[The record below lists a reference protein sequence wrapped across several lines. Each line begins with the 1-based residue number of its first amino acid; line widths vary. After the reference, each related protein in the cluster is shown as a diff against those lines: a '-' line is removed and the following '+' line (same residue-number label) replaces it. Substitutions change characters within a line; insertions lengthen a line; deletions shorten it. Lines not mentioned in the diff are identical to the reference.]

1 MVRAGRLVS
10 WLLFVMILG
19 AALPAASQQAGKVYR
34 IGMLANAFES
44 SEGPYFDEF
53 LDGLRKLG
61 YTEGTNLVIEWRSSE
76 GHYDRLPALAAELV
90 RAKVDIIVALSA
102 QPAHAA
108 AEATKVIPVIFM
120 VVADPVREKLVGSLA
135 KPGGNVTGLATYAP
149 AELTSKRLAL
159 LKEAVPKASRL
170 AVLAN
175 PDNSLHRQLLSQE
188 IPAAAAPLRLT
199 TLPFEVRAPADF
211 EGAFDAAARERAD
224 SLYVLGDRLAFVHRI
239 QLAELAAQRRLPTM
253 FTLKSAVE
261 AGGLMSYGPRL
272 GDIFRRAATYVD
284 RILKG
289 AKPSELPVAQPPKF
303 ELVVNLKTARELHL
317 SIPDSLVKRADAVIR

>member
-1 MVRAGRLVS
+1 M
-10 WLLFVMILG
+10 WLLLRVVLLLLTVP
-19 AALPAASQQAGKVYR
+19 LPGEAQPSAKVYR
-34 IGMLANAFES
+34 IGVLANALDTSDGASFQA
-44 SEGPYFDEF
+44 F
-53 LDGLRKLG
+53 LGALRGLG
-61 YTEGTNLVIEWRSSE
+61 YVQGRNMDIEWRSSE
-76 GHYDRLPALAAELV
+76 GDAELLPGLAIELV

-211 EGAFDAAARERAD
+211 EGAFDGAARERAD

>member
-1 MVRAGRLVS
+1 MSAPLAPSG
-10 WLLFVMILG
+10 MITRTGFPLG
-19 AALPAASQQAGKVYR
+19 VPPIAHTVY
-34 IGMLANAFES
+34 
-44 SEGPYFDEF
+44 P
-53 LDGLRKLG
+53 
-61 YTEGTNLVIEWRSSE
+61 
-76 GHYDRLPALAAELV
+76 
-90 RAKVDIIVALSA
+90 
-102 QPAHAA
+102 A
-108 AEATKVIPVIFM
+108 AEATRVIPVIFL

-211 EGAFDAAARERAD
+211 EGAFEAAARERAD
-224 SLYVLGDRLAFVHRI
+224 LLYVLGDRLAFVHRV
-239 QLAELAAQRRLPTM
+239 QLAELAAQRRLPAM

-303 ELVVNLKTARELHL
+303 ELAVNLKTARVLGL
-317 SIPDSLVKRADAVIR
+317 PIPDSLVKRADAVIR